1 MAAGVDD
8 DQQRRPRRR
17 RRRRSFDL
25 HRHRPFPM
33 PPLQTLPNK
42 KKITTRRPHLDAST
56 PSPSVIYATP
66 SSGRCEKLYDLEVWE
81 ASSYFGTLD
90 LYFFFHLRNETAPL
104 NKLLLLTRKHLQT
117 RSIATG
123 FVDLFANQI
132 RWNDISCPPPSPL
145 PRRTNH
151 ATPSSSVD
159 GRRNPH
165 HRHKFRI
172 PEPMAFGTQS
182 GSSGSGTNA
191 TEWVS
196 GEGAKQKKI
205 TQKVSVS

>member
-132 RWNDISCPPPSPL
+132 RWNDISCPPPRPCPDGPITQHLRRASTVGGIRTTATNSAFRNRWPSGHSRDPVAAAVMPPNGSPV
-145 PRRTNH
+145 R
-151 ATPSSSVD
+151 V
-159 GRRNPH
+159 RN
-165 HRHKFRI
+165 K
-172 PEPMAFGTQS
+172 
-182 GSSGSGTNA
+182 
-191 TEWVS
+191 
-196 GEGAKQKKI
+196 KKI